1 MERPRRAIVGATM
14 PDPTTDTDSPKNVL
28 GGPLED
34 CSHDPKTGFFRDGC
48 CRTDDHDQGRHVI
61 CTRVTAEFLAF
72 SQAAGNDLTTPRR
85 EYGFQGLRPGD
96 CWCICALRWREAL
109 EAGVAPSV
117 RLTATHEA
125 ALRYVTLE
133 DLTLRAIDVD

>member
-1 MERPRRAIVGATM
+1 M
-14 PDPTTDTDSPKNVL
+14 PHPTTDPTSPKNVL

-48 CRTDDHDQGRHVI
+48 CRTDEHDQGRHVI
-61 CTRVTAEFLAF
+61 CTRVTAEFLTF
-72 SQAAGNDLTTPRR
+72 SKAAGNDLSTPRP

-96 CWCICALRWREAL
+96 CWCICAMRWREAL
-109 EAGVAPSV
+109 EAGVAPPV

>member
-1 MERPRRAIVGATM
+1 MADT
-14 PDPTTDTDSPKNVL
+14 TTDPAAPKNVL

-48 CRTDDHDQGRHVI
+48 CRTDDHDEGRHVI
-61 CTRVTAEFLAF
+61 CTRVTEEFLAF
-72 SQAAGNDLTTPRR
+72 SRSVGNDLSTPRR
-85 EYGFQGLRPGD
+85 EFGFPGLRPGD

-109 EAGVAPSV
+109 EAGVAPPV
-117 RLTATHEA
+117 RLMATHEA

>member
-1 MERPRRAIVGATM
+1 M
-14 PDPTTDTDSPKNVL
+14 PDPTTDPGPPKNVL

-34 CSHDPKTGFFRDGC
+34 CSHNPKTGFFRDGC
-48 CRTDDHDQGRHVI
+48 CRTDEHDEGRHVI

-72 SQAAGNDLTTPRR
+72 SKSAGNDLSTPRPQ
-85 EYGFQGLRPGD
+85 YGFQGLEPGD
-96 CWCICALRWREAL
+96 CWCVCALRWREAM
-109 EAGVAPSV
+109 EAGAAPPV

-133 DLTLRAIDVD
+133 DLTRHAIDVD